1 MLTSIIKR
9 LFCAAEL
16 AELDRLRYELSQA
29 ESELRLAELTAG
41 RLAQEKE
48 ELLYQLNGERKKV
61 RKLRK
66 RTRRG

>member
-1 MLTSIIKR
+1 MLTAIKR

-16 AELDRLRYELSQA
+16 DELARLRGELSHT
-29 ESELRLAELTAG
+29 EGELRLAELTVN